1 MQNKRSNKVG
11 QIWVGTCNMISEYI
25 MSFEPNM
32 EYNHNVTSQT
42 LCAQI
47 YYIFIFS
54 DITDIVCF

>member
-1 MQNKRSNKVG
+1 MTNLGGYKQYDK
-11 QIWVGTCNMISEYI
+11 QYL
-25 MSFEPNM
+25 MSFEPNI
-32 EYNHNVTSQT
+32 EYNHNVASQI